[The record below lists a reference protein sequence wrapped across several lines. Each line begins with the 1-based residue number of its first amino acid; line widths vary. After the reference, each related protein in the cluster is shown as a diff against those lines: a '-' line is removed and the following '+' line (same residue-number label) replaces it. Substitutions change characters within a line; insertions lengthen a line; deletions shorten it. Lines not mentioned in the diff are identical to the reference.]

1 VNYVLSNHAREQMA
15 ERGIT
20 EAEVD
25 AVLQNPQQIVD
36 ADRGRKAYQSLV
48 VRGGRMQLL
57 RAIVAVAATPP
68 VVVSVYATTQGRYWR
83 QP

>member
-1 VNYVLSNHAREQMA
+1 MN

-25 AVLQNPQQIVD
+25 AVMQSPQQIVE
-36 ADRGRKAYQSLV
+36 ADRDRKAYQSLV

-57 RAIVAVAATPP
+57 RIIVAVTATPA
-68 VVVSVYATTQGRYWR
+68 VVVSVYATTQGKYWR